1 VALDRQSVEKKDF
14 PIARR
19 GYEPEAVDAHLA
31 RLAGE
36 IEALQRQRGSSREG
50 GGASLALAAS
60 EQVRAIVEAA
70 ETSAADIEAAAR
82 DDAARIKSEAEAD
95 ARGTRDDAVAKSQ
108 GHVGQ
113 VSEATTLMLQRVDA
127 MESELGALLE
137 SLRTGSN
144 RLNADLTLLKG
155 NMGDLYGAA
164 GGTPP
169 TAEPA
174 PAEPAPAEPALAEA
188 APAPAAES
196 SEGLFA
202 TTEAEAVPDPGVDEI
217 AAAAAPTPPPA
228 PAPAT
233 EPAPT
238 ASAPQSGA
246 EVDEG
251 ARLVAF
257 NMALDG
263 TPREEVDR
271 YLAENFDIQDRA
283 RLLDEVYATV
293 G

>member
-31 RLAGE
+31 RLAVE
-36 IEALQRQRGSSREG
+36 IEAFQRQRATPREG
-50 GGASLALAAS
+50 GGTASLALAAS

-70 ETSAADIEAAAR
+70 ESSAAEIEAAAR
-82 DDAARIKSEAEAD
+82 DEAARIRGEAEAD
-95 ARGTRDDAVAKSQ
+95 ARGTRDEAVAKSQ
-108 GHVGQ
+108 DHVGK
-113 VSEATTLMLQRVDA
+113 VGEATTLMLQRVDA

-155 NMGDLYGAA
+155 NMGELYGAA
-164 GGTPP
+164 GGAQAP
-169 TAEPA
+169 EPA
-174 PAEPAPAEPALAEA
+174 PEPAAPVAA
-188 APAPAAES
+188 APPPPIEEPSS
-196 SEGLFA
+196 SEGGLFA
-202 TTEAEAVPDPGVDEI
+202 STETHAVPDPREDEI
-217 AAAAAPTPPPA
+217 AAAAAPMPPHAEPAAAHAEPA
-228 PAPAT
+228 PA
-233 EPAPT
+233 
-238 ASAPQSGA
+238 APQAGGDA
-246 EVDEG
+246 DEG

-271 YLAENFDIQDRA
+271 YLAENFDIADRT

>member
-36 IEALQRQRGSSREG
+36 IEAMQRQRGTAREG
-50 GGASLALAAS
+50 GSASLAVAAS

-82 DDAARIKSEAEAD
+82 DDAARIRADAEGS
-95 ARGTRDDAVAKSQ
+95 ARGTRDEAVAKSQ
-108 GHVGQ
+108 DHVGK

-164 GGTPP
+164 GGSAPQAAP
-169 TAEPA
+169 
-174 PAEPAPAEPALAEA
+174 PAEPAPVEP
-188 APAPAAES
+188 APAPVEP
-196 SEGLFA
+196 
-202 TTEAEAVPDPGVDEI
+202 EAPQAVLDPGIDEL
-217 AAAAAPTPPPA
+217 AAAAAPTPPHVEPAAA
-228 PAPAT
+228 PAPA
-233 EPAPT
+233 EPVA
-238 ASAPQSGA
+238 ASPAAPQAGTD
-246 EVDEG
+246 VDEG

-263 TPREEVDR
+263 TPRDEVDR
-271 YLAENFDIQDRA
+271 YLAENFDIADRA
-283 RLLDEVYATV
+283 RLLDEVYASV